1 MSSPARRGLLSAAA
15 LLAALTGTYLWLAM
29 LAGPWRLASGLLD
42 ARTHLRKAEKALQN
56 GAMKA
61 ARYETLSAVAAAR
74 RARHGLESSGPVMDI
89 ARSFPKVGGL
99 LAETEHFVRAAELSS
114 SAAQGTLTV
123 AEGALRGKNKIIKP
137 DPDDP
142 KGGARIDIARI
153 REIGGIISDVRKK
166 IVAVRAELDAVD
178 LARIPQRL
186 RRSVTDGIQRAK
198 ETDAVL
204 ADAEAGFAILPE
216 VLGADGPR
224 TYMII
229 MQNPAEQRGTGGSA
243 LRFSPLVINDGK
255 PKLPTGKNTTLSVY
269 DVDEDRRQFPE
280 VPVPEDA
287 WYQRVVPDSRRFG
300 NANWTPDWPLA
311 SELMLA
317 YGRAA
322 EPDFPQVDGMIAV
335 DPLMLQNLMP
345 GIGPFNTHYGN
356 RISERR
362 AVHFLL
368 SRAYSAFG
376 AKDEV
381 RKRVLSGV
389 VERFYERMVD
399 PKHPTALMQGFGKSL
414 AEKHMQ
420 IWLADPR
427 AQAFI
432 ERMDWDGSIETAEG
446 SDYLNV
452 VEQNVGGNKLDYF
465 QSQTH
470 ELDVRVEG
478 DNAVNEV
485 TVAVTNGTILPQ
497 HRYVMGDS
505 GGLRGSHGRTRPMM
519 NVYVPGK
526 AELKTASTAGEL
538 YPMEAGAAAWSGS
551 LPPTYLERG
560 KKVWAVAF
568 LIPVD
573 ESASVTYN
581 YEVPDVVQS
590 EDGRRVYRLV
600 VQHQPKVHPEDLTIR
615 FQIPEGASDVRAPG
629 WKRRGDMLVWERSIR
644 TDLELEVSWQE

>member
-1 MSSPARRGLLSAAA
+1 MANPARRGLITASALLSA
-15 LLAALTGTYLWLAM
+15 LAATYLWLAM

-42 ARTHLRKAEKALQN
+42 ARTHLTKAEKALQR
-56 GAMKA
+56 GEMKA

-74 RARHGLESSGPVMDI
+74 RARAGLESSGPVMDL
-89 ARSFPKVGGL
+89 ARSLPQVGGL
-99 LAETEHFVRAAELSS
+99 LAEADHLVRAAELSS

-142 KGGARIDIARI
+142 KGGARIDISRI
-153 REIGGIISDVRKK
+153 REIGGIISDVRRK
-166 IVAVRAELDAVD
+166 INGVQKELRAIDAK
-178 LARIPQRL
+178 RIPKRL
-186 RRSVTDGIQRAK
+186 RGSISDGIRRAD

-204 ADAEAGFAILPE
+204 ADAEAGFEILPF
-216 VLGADGPR
+216 VLGEDGPR

-229 MQNPAEQRGTGGSA
+229 MQNPAEQRGSGGSA
-243 LRFSPLVINDGK
+243 LRFSPLVIDNGK
-255 PKLPTGKNTTLSVY
+255 PELPTGKNTTLSVY
-269 DVDEDRRQFPE
+269 DVDEDRRQFPQ

-287 WYQRVVPDSRRFG
+287 WYQRVIPDSRRFG
-300 NANWTPDWPLA
+300 NANFTPDWPMA
-311 SELMLA
+311 AELMIA

-322 EPDFPQVDGMIAV
+322 EPTFPEVDGMIAV

-345 GIGPFNTHYGN
+345 GVGPFNTHYGN
-356 RISERR
+356 RISERK

-389 VERFYERMVD
+389 VERFYDRMIK
-399 PKHPTALMQGFGKSL
+399 PAHPTELMQGFGKSL

-432 ERMDWDGSIETAEG
+432 ERMDWDGGIDAAEG
-446 SDYLNV
+446 ADYLNV

-465 QSQTH
+465 QTQNHVLEITP
-470 ELDVRVEG
+470 EG
-478 DNAVNEV
+478 DDAMNRVHVEV
-485 TVAVTNGTILPQ
+485 SNGAILPQ

-505 GGLRGSHGRTRPMM
+505 AGLLGGVTRPMM
-519 NVYVPGK
+519 NVYVPANAQLLA
-526 AELKTASTAGEL
+526 AEAQGEL

-551 LPPTYLERG
+551 TPPAYLEKG
-560 KKVWAVAF
+560 KRVWAVAF
-568 LIPVD
+568 LIPVGD
-573 ESASVTYN
+573 SAAVTYD
-581 YEVPDVVQS
+581 YRVPGVVRTV
-590 EDGRRVYRLV
+590 DGRRVYRLV
-600 VQHQPKVHPEDLTIR
+600 AQHQPKVHPERLVIR
-615 FQIPEGASDVRAPG
+615 FNLPAGATGVRAPG
-629 WKRRGDMLVWERSIR
+629 WKRRGDVLVWERAVTR
-644 TDLELEVSWQE
+644 DLDLEVSWQE

>member
-1 MSSPARRGLLSAAA
+1 MSSHSRRGLLAAGA
-15 LLAALTGTYLWLAM
+15 LLVALTGIYLWLAM

-56 GAMKA
+56 GAMKT

-74 RARHGLESSGPVMDI
+74 RSREGLESSGPVMDL
-89 ARSFPKVGGL
+89 ARSLPKVGGL
-99 LAETEHFVRAAELSS
+99 LDQADHIVRAAELSS
-114 SAAQGTLTV
+114 SAAEGTLTV
-123 AEGALRGKNKIIKP
+123 AEGALRGKNKIITS

-153 REIGGIISDVRKK
+153 KEIGGIISDVRAK
-166 IVAVRAELDAVD
+166 INGVQEELRAIDV
-178 LARIPQRL
+178 ARIPKRL
-186 RRSVTDGIQRAK
+186 RGSIADGIRRAD

-204 ADAEAGFAILPE
+204 ADAEAGFDILPF
-216 VLGADGPR
+216 VLGEDGPR

-229 MQNPAEQRGTGGSA
+229 MQNPAEQRGSGGSA
-243 LRFSPLVINDGK
+243 LRFSPLVIDNGK
-255 PKLPTGKNTTLSVY
+255 PELPSGKNTTLSVY

-280 VPVPEDA
+280 VPVPDDA
-287 WYQRVVPDSRRFG
+287 WYQSVIPDSRRFG
-300 NANWTPDWPLA
+300 NANFTPDWPLA
-311 SELMLA
+311 SQLMLA

-322 EPDFPQVDGMIAV
+322 EPDFPAVDGMIAV

-345 GIGPFNTHYGN
+345 GVGPFNTHYGN

-389 VERFYERMVD
+389 VERFYDRMIKPD
-399 PKHPTALMQGFGKSL
+399 HPTELVQGFGESL

-432 ERMDWDGSIETAEG
+432 ERMDWDGGLDPAEG
-446 SDYLNV
+446 ADYLNV
-452 VEQNVGGNKLDYF
+452 VEQNVGGNKLDLF
-465 QSQTH
+465 QDQSH
-470 ELDVRVEG
+470 ELDVRIDG
-478 DNAVNEV
+478 DDAVNQV
-485 TVAVTNGTILPQ
+485 TVVVTNGAILPQ

-505 GGLRGSHGRTRPMM
+505 AGRFHGLTRPMM
-519 NVYVPGK
+519 NVYVPG
-526 AELKTASTAGEL
+526 AAQLLGATPDGEL

-551 LPPTYLERG
+551 LPPDYSEKG
-560 KKVWAVAF
+560 KTVWAAAF
-568 LIPVD
+568 LIPVN
-573 ESASVTYN
+573 ESASVTYD
-581 YEVPDVVQS
+581 YRVPGVVQT
-590 EDGRRVYRLV
+590 EGARRVYRLV
-600 VQHQPKVHPEDLTIR
+600 VQHQPKVHPELMVIR
-615 FQIPEGASDVRAPG
+615 FHLPEGASDVRAPG
-629 WKRRGDMLVWERSIR
+629 WKRRGDTLVWERSIR
-644 TDLELEVSWQE
+644 TDLELEVSWQQ